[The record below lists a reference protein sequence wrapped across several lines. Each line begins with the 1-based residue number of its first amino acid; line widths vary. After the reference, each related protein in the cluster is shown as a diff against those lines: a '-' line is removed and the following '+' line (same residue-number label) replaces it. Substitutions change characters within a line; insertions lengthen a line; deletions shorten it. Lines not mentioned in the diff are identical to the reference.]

1 MALKAQAFGAIGCWG
16 PPRQLGTKPPAG
28 TLVAITTPL
37 STRFRCHSGG
47 TARSAESTTEA
58 NASGTAITTVA
69 AAGDMD
75 SVGEGAAMPALESRL
90 IKQVELLLR
99 ESGNTEPFDAAAWVE
114 RWLRRP
120 NHALG
125 GAAPELYLH
134 TPQGEAL
141 LSHLIGAMAAG
152 SYM

>member
-1 MALKAQAFGAIGCWG
+1 M
-16 PPRQLGTKPPAG
+16 
-28 TLVAITTPL
+28 
-37 STRFRCHSGG
+37 
-47 TARSAESTTEA
+47 ARSAESTTEA
-58 NASGTAITTVA
+58 NDSSTGTGITAASFTVA
-69 AAGDMD
+69 AAGDQD
-75 SVGEGAAMPALESRL
+75 SVGEGADMPAAETRL

-114 RWLRRP
+114 RWLHRP

-141 LSHLIGAMAAG
+141 LSNLIGAMAAG

>member
-1 MALKAQAFGAIGCWG
+1 MA
-16 PPRQLGTKPPAG
+16 
-28 TLVAITTPL
+28 
-37 STRFRCHSGG
+37 S
-47 TARSAESTTEA
+47 SAEPTTQA
-58 NASGTAITTVA
+58 NASASGTGSSTVA
-69 AAGDMD
+69 AAGDLD

-99 ESGNTEPFDAAAWVE
+99 ESGNTEPLDAAAWVE

-125 GAAPELYLH
+125 GAAPELYLN

-141 LSHLIGAMAAG
+141 LSNLIGAMAAG

>member
-1 MALKAQAFGAIGCWG
+1 M
-16 PPRQLGTKPPAG
+16 
-28 TLVAITTPL
+28 
-37 STRFRCHSGG
+37 
-47 TARSAESTTEA
+47 ARSAESTTEA
-58 NASGTAITTVA
+58 NASASASDTVA
-69 AAGDMD
+69 AAGDWD
-75 SVGEGAAMPALESRL
+75 AVGEGAAMPSAVRARL
-90 IKQVELLLR
+90 IEQVQMLLR

-141 LSHLIGAMAAG
+141 LSSLIGAMAAG

>member
-1 MALKAQAFGAIGCWG
+1 M
-16 PPRQLGTKPPAG
+16 
-28 TLVAITTPL
+28 
-37 STRFRCHSGG
+37 
-47 TARSAESTTEA
+47 ARSAESTTEA
-58 NASGTAITTVA
+58 NASAA
-69 AAGDMD
+69 AAGEWD
-75 SVGEGAAMPALESRL
+75 SVGEGAAMPSTVRTRL
-90 IKQVELLLR
+90 IEQVQLLLR

-141 LSHLIGAMAAG
+141 LSNLIGAMAAG

>member
-1 MALKAQAFGAIGCWG
+1 M
-16 PPRQLGTKPPAG
+16 
-28 TLVAITTPL
+28 
-37 STRFRCHSGG
+37 
-47 TARSAESTTEA
+47 ARSAESTTKG
-58 NASGTAITTVA
+58 NASGTGITAASATVA
-69 AAGDMD
+69 AAGDWD
-75 SVGEGAAMPALESRL
+75 SVGEGAAMPSAVRIRL
-90 IKQVELLLR
+90 IEQVELLLR
-99 ESGNTEPFDAAAWVE
+99 ESGNTEPFDTASWVE

-141 LSHLIGAMAAG
+141 LSNLIGAMAAG